1 MGRAVRI
8 RLHHPPTS
16 LRFEGFSWEV
26 RKLRACS
33 GDAHGPSAPESAHTS
48 SRAPSLPYSLCGRV
62 VRCRCRPLANAT
74 SGQELRYRERTLSFR
89 SEWVGN
95 PSTSTH
101 SEQNFLSPGFS
112 EPQFEQG
119 IEVTSENGTIG
130 FSQVHPFFAATI
142 LYQGTIV
149 PPAPRLAEYGLKS
162 REWD

>member
-1 MGRAVRI
+1 M
-8 RLHHPPTS
+8 
-16 LRFEGFSWEV
+16 

-48 SRAPSLPYSLCGRV
+48 SRAPSLRYSLCGRV

-74 SGQELRYRERTLSFR
+74 SGQELRYRERGDGTLSFR

-149 PPAPRLAEYGLKS
+149 PLMPRWAECGVKS
-162 REWD
+162 MDRAQLEFSSNRRKRDSERTGGTNR